1 MAKGTYLFCGAGLSP
16 SGAVLDTLA
25 FLALIGA
32 SGTSPFA
39 ASASTFFLLTRLG
52 LTGASGS
59 SAGEATASSPSTGS
73 TSVFFGALAF
83 LGFGAVSAAGL
94 SAFTAF
100 FGAEASS
107 TAGSSSL
114 VSALVDF
121 FGLPLAFFATG
132 ASSSASSAALVALAR
147 FLGAGLT
154 GEGDSA
160 SFSSSYKLSIL
171 QE

>member
-1 MAKGTYLFCGAGLSP
+1 
-16 SGAVLDTLA
+16 
-25 FLALIGA
+25 
-32 SGTSPFA
+32 
-39 ASASTFFLLTRLG
+39 
-52 LTGASGS
+52 
-59 SAGEATASSPSTGS
+59 
-73 TSVFFGALAF
+73 
-83 LGFGAVSAAGL
+83 L

-100 FGAEASS
+100 FGLLFSFFGAEDSS

-121 FGLPLAFFATG
+121 FGLPLAFFAAG

-154 GEGDSA
+154 GEGASA
-160 SFSSSYKLSIL
+160 SFSSSYKLSTL